1 MVPVNILYNTTT
13 GRILS
18 ANLNVIAPIPAG
30 HAIVVKILEGVTAVF
45 GKRIEPV
52 GEALLNKH
60 YLKVDSLTTVPVATV
75 IPTVFSKHDGE
86 TNALKGTVADN
97 ESVTVSARQQDYS
110 FNAAFRRAF
119 FDVLQ
124 TALVSGVGQVKL
136 ACGVAPGRERIVIF
150 NDTLKP
156 VFGSFTYV

>member
-18 ANLNVIAPIPAG
+18 ASVNAIAPIPVG
-30 HAIVVKILEGVTAVF
+30 HAIVVKTLEGVTAVY

-52 GEALLNKH
+52 GQELKNKH

-86 TNALKGTVADN
+86 SNALKNTVGDN
-97 ESVTVSARQQDYS
+97 ESVQVSARQPDYS

-119 FDVLQ
+119 FDLLQ
-124 TALVSGVGQVKL
+124 TALISGVGQVKL
-136 ACGVAPGRERIVIF
+136 ACGAAPGKERIVIF

>member
-1 MVPVNILYNTTT
+1 MVPVNILYNTVT

-18 ANLNVIAPIPAG
+18 ASLNVISPIPFG
-30 HAIVVKILEGVTAVF
+30 HAIVVKTLEGVSAVY

-52 GEALLNKH
+52 GQELKNKH
-60 YLKVDSLTTVPVATV
+60 YLKVDSATTVPVATV

-86 TNALKGTVADN
+86 TNALKNTVGDN
-97 ESVTVSARQQDYS
+97 EIVQVSARQPDYS

-119 FDVLQ
+119 FDILQ

-136 ACGVAPGRERIVIF
+136 ACGVAPGKERIVIF

>member
-1 MVPVNILYNTTT
+1 MVPVNILYHTTT
-13 GRILS
+13 GRIMS
-18 ANLNVIAPIPAG
+18 ASVNAIAPIPLN
-30 HAIVVKILEGVTAVF
+30 HAIVVKTLEGVSAVY

-52 GEALLNKH
+52 GQELKNKH
-60 YLKVDSLTTVPVATV
+60 YLKVDSLTTVPIATV

-86 TNALKGTVADN
+86 SNALKNTVGDN
-97 ESVTVSARQQDYS
+97 DAVTVSARQPDYS

-119 FDVLQ
+119 FDLLQ
-124 TALVSGVGQVKL
+124 TALISGVGQVKL
-136 ACGVAPGRERIVIF
+136 ACGAAPGKERIVIF

>member
-1 MVPVNILYNTTT
+1 MVPVNILYSTTT

-18 ANLNVIAPIPAG
+18 ASLNVIAPIPFG
-30 HAIVVKILEGVTAVF
+30 HAIVVKTLESVTAIF

-52 GEALLNKH
+52 GQGLKNKH
-60 YLKVDSLTTVPVATV
+60 YLKVDSATTVPVATV

-86 TNALKGTVADN
+86 DNSLKNTVGDN
-97 ESVTVSARQQDYS
+97 EAVQVSARQPDYS

-119 FDVLQ
+119 FDLLQ

-136 ACGVAPGRERIVIF
+136 ACGVAPGNERIVIF
-150 NDTLKP
+150 NDTLRP